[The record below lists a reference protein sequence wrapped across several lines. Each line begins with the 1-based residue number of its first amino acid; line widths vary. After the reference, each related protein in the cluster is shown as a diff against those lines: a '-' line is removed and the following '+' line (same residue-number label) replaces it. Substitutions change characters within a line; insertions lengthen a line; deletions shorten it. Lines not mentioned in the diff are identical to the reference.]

1 MKKLTATIFATLLTV
16 VSAGVANAE
25 IASKGYVDDIN
36 TTLTGELAKKVN
48 DEDLGALAK
57 KNTVSAA
64 EIDANAVTTEKIMD
78 ANVTR
83 AKLAGDVTA
92 SLDKAD
98 AAVQPSAITDMQV
111 KSNLSNS
118 TNAVEADKESEDKY
132 PSVKAAHAI
141 ANAAVDGV
149 TGDITS
155 VTEKVTQLESTVG
168 QHTTQ
173 IAEKADKA
181 DLDAKEDVANK
192 VQTAGFDTAAVAPD
206 ADTKYPSV
214 KAVAD
219 KLGTKADKS
228 ELANYATTEAL
239 EGKADKAS
247 TLSGYGITDA
257 YTKGEVDGKVS
268 DMLTKTEAGST
279 YQTIANKSGA
289 ATVQEDIAS
298 EDKYPTVAG
307 AKKLIDTEIANVTGD
322 ISGLEGRMD
331 TAEGEIDTLQS
342 DVALKQNITDNSLE
356 TTNKTIPTAI
366 NEVNT
371 AAKGAQSAAEAAQSA
386 AEAAQEAA
394 DGKMP
399 KPSGECSNPT
409 NKCVLVSAGEGNYT
423 WEVIARGTTEG
434 AQP

>member
-57 KNTVSAA
+57 ENTVSAA

-83 AKLAGDVTA
+83 EKLAGDVTT
-92 SLDKAD
+92 SLGKAD
-98 AAVQPSAITDMQV
+98 TAVQPSAITDMQI
-111 KSNLSNS
+111 KGNLSDS
-118 TNAVEADKESEDKY
+118 ANAVVADKDSEDKY

-173 IAEKADKA
+173 IAGKADKA

-192 VQTAGFDTAAVAPD
+192 VQTAGFDTAAVASD

-214 KAVAD
+214 KAVYD
-219 KLGTKADKS
+219 KL
-228 ELANYATTEAL
+228 AT
-239 EGKADKAS
+239 KADKAS
-247 TLSGYGITDA
+247 TLSGYGIEDA
-257 YTKGEVDGKVS
+257 YTKGETDTALAGKQPVGDYATKTDIN
-268 DMLTKTEAGST
+268 DMLTKTEAGKT
-279 YQTIANKSGA
+279 YQTQANMATAESVVVDDKGSTTKYTSVAAAEKIASDAA
-289 ATVQEDIAS
+289 ATVS
-298 EDKYPTVAG
+298 T
-307 AKKLIDTEIANVTGD
+307 NVTA
-322 ISGLEGRMD
+322 LEGRMD
-331 TAEGEIDTLQS
+331 TAEGDIDTLQS
-342 DVALKQNITDNSLE
+342 GVALKQNITDNSLE
-356 TTNKTIPTAI
+356 TTNKTIPGAI
-366 NEVNT
+366 NEVSQ
-371 AAKGAQSAAEAAQSA
+371 AAKDAQT
-386 AEAAQEAA
+386 AA
-394 DGKMP
+394 DGKLP

-409 NKCVLVSAGEGNYT
+409 NKCVLVSNGTDSFT
-423 WEVIARGTTEG
+423 WEVIARGSKEG
-434 AQP
+434 GVQP